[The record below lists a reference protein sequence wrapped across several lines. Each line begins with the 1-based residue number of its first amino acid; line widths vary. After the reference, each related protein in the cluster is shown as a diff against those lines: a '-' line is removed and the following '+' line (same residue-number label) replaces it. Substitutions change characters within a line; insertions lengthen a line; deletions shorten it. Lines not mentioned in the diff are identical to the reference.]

1 MENITNI
8 VYMVNDINGVSEVRI
23 LADSVEQRNGWVLA
37 LWQGQIM
44 GGIKEE
50 CLKAFFLETNN

>member
-8 VYMVNDINGVSEVRI
+8 VYILNDTDGISELRI

-37 LWQGQIM
+37 LWNGQIM

-50 CLKAFFLETNN
+50 CLKAFFLEVNN